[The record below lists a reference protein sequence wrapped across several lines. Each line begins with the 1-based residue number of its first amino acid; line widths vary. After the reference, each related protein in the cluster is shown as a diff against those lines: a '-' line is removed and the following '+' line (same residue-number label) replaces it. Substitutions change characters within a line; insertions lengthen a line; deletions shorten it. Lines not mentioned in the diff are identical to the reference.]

1 MREIKQ
7 ILILFWWLNMNKIK
21 LVEEYGIKI
30 HELHMKLRKE
40 LLEELKEKQRNK
52 VIRVLNSSSLL
63 LNEYTNS
70 LYPKLTDA
78 LRD

>member
-1 MREIKQ
+1 
-7 ILILFWWLNMNKIK
+7 MNKIK